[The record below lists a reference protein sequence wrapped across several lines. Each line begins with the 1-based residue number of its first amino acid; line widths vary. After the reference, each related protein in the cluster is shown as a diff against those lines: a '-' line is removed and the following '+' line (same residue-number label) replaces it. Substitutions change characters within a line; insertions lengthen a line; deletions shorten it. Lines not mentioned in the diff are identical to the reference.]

1 LYFGEEAMTFNHDYT
16 FTVFVY
22 SIIFLLWYL
31 YATQSNGP
39 LAKGSGSEIK
49 SLT

>member
-1 LYFGEEAMTFNHDYT
+1 MTFNHDYT

-31 YATQSNGP
+31 YATRGANGP
-39 LAKGSGSEIK
+39 LAARSKTTSEAITTP
-49 SLT
+49 S